1 MTTKR
6 MLRVVRSGPPAVPLL
21 PTTKPSPRRMLHRV
35 ETALLDQRAS
45 LCVDTEVYHGHLINL
60 SAGGCAVRL
69 PLPLTLTFDAGATI
83 KAALLAD
90 HDTILCDGELVGLT
104 MGRGAA
110 TLRLRFHAL
119 PLETR
124 RALLAWIG
132 HLARRE
138 MQRYYTRRD
147 RLIYTRRTRKS
158 AGSSAE
164 ESR

>member
-1 MTTKR
+1 MTKR
-6 MLRVVRSGPPAVPLL
+6 TLRVVRTGPPAAPPL
-21 PTTKPSPRRMLHRV
+21 PQTKPSPRRMLHRV
-35 ETALLDQRAS
+35 ETALLDVQAS

-69 PLPLTLTFDAGATI
+69 TLPLTLTLDAGATI
-83 KAALLAD
+83 KAALMAD

-110 TLRLRFHAL
+110 MLRLRFHAL

-124 RALLAWIG
+124 RSLLAWIG

-138 MQRYYTRRD
+138 MQRRHTQRERLIHTRRM
-147 RLIYTRRTRKS
+147 RKS
-158 AGSSAE
+158 VGSSGE